1 MARLTPQELQAA
13 RRRRQEE
20 RAEAERRMEEEAM
33 ERAREVAEQERHE
46 EDSRQQYEIL
56 TTVAD
61 SLYDELDKLTK
72 KAPKETVTDL
82 ALEKVNELIRDTKAF
97 LNSDPYLKGI
107 VLFEAAGDNP
117 EYRDALLVV
126 GQLRAALRRYRSRKK
141 YDWSSFR

>member
-1 MARLTPQELQAA
+1 
-13 RRRRQEE
+13 
-20 RAEAERRMEEEAM
+20 M

>member
-61 SLYDELDKLTK
+61 SLYDELDKRLW
-72 KAPKETVTDL
+72 P
-82 ALEKVNELIRDTKAF
+82 
-97 LNSDPYLKGI
+97 GGH
-107 VLFEAAGDNP
+107 AG
-117 EYRDALLVV
+117 A
-126 GQLRAALRRYRSRKK
+126 
-141 YDWSSFR
+141 